1 MTTQTP
7 DIHSAINALIENFE
21 STFLRGD
28 AADIADLYTDNSM
41 LLPPESDIVKG
52 KRGIEVFW
60 QMAIDMGI
68 KNVKLDFVE
77 IEQHGDTAIEMSKY
91 TLSSADDNLID
102 QGKGIVIWKYEGG
115 AWKLHRDIWNS
126 SIAQQ

>member
-28 AADIADLYTDNSM
+28 AADIADLYTDNGM

-52 KRGIEVFW
+52 KRDIEVFW

-77 IEQHGDTAIEMSKY
+77 IEQHGINDSHYCHSFYFNYHMMQARC
-91 TLSSADDNLID
+91 
-102 QGKGIVIWKYEGG
+102 
-115 AWKLHRDIWNS
+115 H
-126 SIAQQ
+126 